1 MGINL
6 QKGQRISLAK
16 KGDTLSKLMVGLG
29 WDPVEG
35 AADDIDCDAA
45 VLMLNAEGKVTGRDN
60 VIYFGNLISKC
71 DSVVHQGDNLTGE
84 GEGDDEQ
91 IMVEL
96 AKVPQDINK
105 LVFMVTIYKCA
116 QREQHFG
123 MISNAFIRLVNLSD
137 NQEMSRFNL
146 TEDYAGLASLIVG
159 EIYRHNDEWKFAA
172 IGQGS
177 KDASLNEIVKQY
189 K

>member
-1 MGINL
+1 MGISL

-16 KGDTLSKLMVGLG
+16 KGDALSKLMVGLG
-29 WDPVEG
+29 WDEAAG
-35 AADDIDCDAA
+35 AGDDFDCDAA
-45 VLMLNAEGKVTGRDN
+45 VLMLSAEGKVAGKGSL
-60 VIYFGNLISKC
+60 IYFGNLESKC
-71 DSVVHQGDNLTGE
+71 KSVIHQGDNLTGE

-96 AKVPQDINK
+96 DKVPEDIHK
-105 LVFMVTIYKCA
+105 LVFVVTIYKCA
-116 QREQHFG
+116 QRKQHFG
-123 MISNAFIRLVNLSD
+123 MIANAFIRVVNLSD

-146 TEDYAGLASLIVG
+146 TEDYSGMTALIVG

-172 IGQGS
+172 VGQGTT
-177 KDASLNEIVKQY
+177 DTSLEEITKRY